1 MELATRGNAL
11 RAVAN
16 APNAANAPVQTNR
29 GGPAFINRLVQLF
42 DRSATIVLL
51 LLVLFLLAVV
61 FAIGLGYF
69 KEKDA
74 KAGKKTGAVFIMI
87 FSSIFALICSIFMW
101 KAAGLA

>member
-29 GGPAFINRLVQLF
+29 GGPAFINRLVELF
-42 DRSATIVLL
+42 DRTATISLL
-51 LLVLFLLAVV
+51 LLVLFLLSVV
-61 FAIGLGYF
+61 FFIGLSFF

-87 FSSIFALICSIFMW
+87 LSCIFALICSIFIW
-101 KAAGLA
+101 KASGLA